1 MTQVVITTLI
11 AMTIAWAMPPQKCS
25 LSITARKFHG
35 ARGNAAIAIYSSADG
50 FPDAPEKAVRKVLAP
65 IVDDSATAVINDLE
79 PGTYAVVVLHDENGN
94 GKMDKSLIGRPKEG
108 YGVSNNARPRA
119 FGPPSFR
126 DAAFVL
132 DSSGRKLVID
142 IHY

>member
-1 MTQVVITTLI
+1 MTQVVITFVM
-11 AMTIAWAMPPQKCS
+11 AMTIAWTLPPQKCS
-25 LSITARKFHG
+25 LTITAQKFHG
-35 ARGNAAIAIYSSADG
+35 SRGNAVIAIYSSADG

-65 IVDDSATAVINDLE
+65 IVDDSATAVIDDLE
-79 PGTYAVVVLHDENGN
+79 PGTYAAVVLHDENGN
-94 GKMDKSLIGRPKEG
+94 GKMDKTMMGRPKEG
-108 YGVSNNARPRA
+108 YGVSNNAKPRV

>member
-1 MTQVVITTLI
+1 MTQVVTTVLM
-11 AMTIAWAMPPQKCS
+11 AMAIVVTLLPQKCS

-35 ARGNAAIAIYSSADG
+35 TRGNAAIAVYSSADG

-65 IVDDSATAVINDLE
+65 IVHDSATAVIDDLE

-94 GKMDKSLIGRPKEG
+94 GKMDKTMLGRPREG

-132 DSSGRKLVID
+132 DSSGRNLVID
-142 IHY
+142 IRY